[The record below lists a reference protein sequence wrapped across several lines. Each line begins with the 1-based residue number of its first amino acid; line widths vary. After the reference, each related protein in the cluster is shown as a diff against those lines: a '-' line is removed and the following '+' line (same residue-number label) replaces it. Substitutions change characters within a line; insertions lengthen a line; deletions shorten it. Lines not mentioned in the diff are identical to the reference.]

1 MAANLNDM
9 TKSIF
14 NKEEVEGNLT
24 LFLKKSKET
33 RIQFSHMIEKKNSF
47 QEGIDWINGADL

>member
-47 QEGIDWINGADL
+47 QEGID